1 MNGALPLLQLATTGA
16 TRLAALEQLAESV
29 IESEGAAPGYNPA
42 TEHLDKHKRLCGHL
56 RNDPMQ
62 QEKTDMSNPN
72 PSPSPSRQ
80 PDAKPAPLDA
90 RLTATGRD
98 IQRELLSLGTPVK
111 GALGGSNAPT
121 LAHSK

>member
-1 MNGALPLLQLATTGA
+1 MIDLMQIATTGPQ
-16 TRLAALEQLAESV
+16 RLAALEQLAESV

-56 RNDPMQ
+56 RNHPMQ
-62 QEKTDMSNPN
+62 QEEADMTNPDPN
-72 PSPSPSRQ
+72 PSRQ
-80 PDAKPAPLDA
+80 LDAKPAPLDP

-98 IQRELLSLGTPVK
+98 IQKEFPTLGPLAR

>member
-29 IESEGAAPGYNPA
+29 IESEGAAPG
-42 TEHLDKHKRLCGHL
+42 HLP
-56 RNDPMQ
+56 NDPTQ
-62 QEKTDMSNPN
+62 QKETDMTNSPN
-72 PSPSPSRQ
+72 RE
-80 PDAKPAPLDA
+80 PDAKPAPLDP
-90 RLTATGRD
+90 RLTTTGRD
-98 IQRELLSLGTPVK
+98 ISKELPSLGTPAT